1 MLWFKNILK
10 SFIPLILCL
19 LSVKLAGQ
27 ATIISNQNQ
36 NRFAR
41 YFDTSANTLYINY
54 GDEVRSYDSRGLF
67 YFVKYLPGD
76 MWQLAKS
83 PFRKANLEGLGLVVI
98 STAVLLPFDQY
109 FLDKVRQA
117 SQRIN
122 LADNTS
128 YGVAVGKGEIILVKY
143 PKNVNSALYQLG
155 EGGTSMYLAGGLW
168 IYGKLAKDY
177 RAVQTAGDLVETFI
191 VMGVTTQ
198 ILKRISGRESPY
210 VSTQHGGAWRPLP
223 ALKEYQSH
231 VPRYD
236 AFPSGHLATM
246 MATITVLH
254 SNYPEKKWIL
264 PVGYTIMG
272 MTAWA
277 MVNTEVHWISDYPL
291 ALALGYVS
299 GKVSTMRHAK
309 VQSDEIKK
317 RFINPEMTP

>member
-1 MLWFKNILK
+1 MVWLLNKWNPA
-10 SFIPLILCL
+10 IPVLICL
-19 LSVKLAGQ
+19 FSVKLTGQ
-27 ATIISNQNQ
+27 VSMLSNHRQDVLIK
-36 NRFAR
+36 
-41 YFDTSANTLYINY
+41 YFDTTKNTLYTKY
-54 GDEVRSYDSRGLF
+54 GDEVSSYDSRGLF
-67 YFVKYLPGD
+67 YFAKYLPGD

-117 SQRIN
+117 SQSIN

-128 YGVAVGKGEIILVKY
+128 YGVAVGKGKIILVKY
-143 PKNVNSALYQLG
+143 PRNVNSALYQLG

-168 IYGKLAKDY
+168 IYGKLARDY

-210 VSTQHGGAWRPLP
+210 VSTQPGGAWRPLP
-223 ALKEYQSH
+223 TLKEYQSH

-246 MATITVLH
+246 MATVTVLH

-277 MVNTEVHWISDYPL
+277 MMNTEVHWISDYPL